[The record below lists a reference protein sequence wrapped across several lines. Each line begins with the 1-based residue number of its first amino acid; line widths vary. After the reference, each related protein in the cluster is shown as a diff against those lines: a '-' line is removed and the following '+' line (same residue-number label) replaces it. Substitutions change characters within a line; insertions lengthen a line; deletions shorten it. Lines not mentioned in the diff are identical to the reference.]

1 MEGLM
6 KVRPLIAV
14 LALAA
19 CSPAATPLKDAAN
32 ATNAGHCVNALY
44 LAAEAGN
51 ADPERSALMFP
62 WRITSTTSPESR
74 LRLRC
79 EVRDRDMRAWVT
91 ADVLC
96 DDSEREECVRVVEYE
111 PSDEPSIPSR
121 Q

>member
-6 KVRPLIAV
+6 KVRSLVAV

-19 CSPAATPLKDAAN
+19 CSPSAAPPKDAAN

-44 LAAEAGN
+44 LAAEAGD

-62 WRITSTTSPESR
+62 WRITSATSPEGR

-79 EVRDRDMRAWVT
+79 EVRNRDTRAWVT

-96 DDSEREECVRVVEYE
+96 DDSEREECVRVVGYE
-111 PSDEPSIPSR
+111 TSEELSIPSQR
-121 Q
+121 